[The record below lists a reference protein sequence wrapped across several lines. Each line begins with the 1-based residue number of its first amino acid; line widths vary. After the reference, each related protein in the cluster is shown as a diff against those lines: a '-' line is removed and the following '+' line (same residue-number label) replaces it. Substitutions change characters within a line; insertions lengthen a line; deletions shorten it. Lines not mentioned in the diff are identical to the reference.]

1 MPLQGSRR
9 FPVASLSACFVL
21 PVPAL
26 AGRFLIL
33 GSFPV
38 SDESSAGGSA
48 ELLFAYGARADGLR
62 LKLDLGFGVNTN
74 VSVYV

>member
-9 FPVASLSACFVL
+9 FPVAWLSACFVL

-26 AGRFLIL
+26 AGRFLVL

-38 SDESSAGGSA
+38 ADESSAGGSA
-48 ELLFAYGARADGLR
+48 ELLAYGARADGLR
-62 LKLDLGFGVNTN
+62 LTLDLELGVNTN
-74 VSVYV
+74 ISVCI

>member
-21 PVPAL
+21 PGAL

-62 LKLDLGFGVNTN
+62 LKLDLEFGVNTN